1 MMNQTKYGKSK
12 LDCNTTNTSVWNNT
26 TTTTNQDSIMPMMTN
41 VPTMTTTVTGQR
53 LNSPYMSEP
62 KMLNP
67 TPTIPPPQQQ
77 QTQEHAIFA
86 NYQNSGMLNASKPPV
101 SRQRRHSKLHMR
113 IASELSVDQG
123 ECSYGM
129 GTNINANSMVGKNS
143 ANPNNSSNKTVKE
156 RYRIVIMGSSAVGKT
171 AIVEQFLYGS
181 FPATHCSTVEELH
194 KGEYEI
200 AGGGYIPL
208 EILDTSGSF
217 EFPAMRRLAISTGDA
232 FALVYSIDNQESF
245 EMIKTIR
252 EMIINEKG
260 GDPMP
265 PIVVVGNKADLDESE
280 RQVKMELAECEC
292 IDWEHGFVECSAKEN
307 HNVVNIFS
315 CMLLQARLKGTL
327 NVEQLTAPSSQ
338 RHIGYKDHS
347 EVVRM
352 HQRRRSSLP
361 ISELFHRLPSSRSD
375 SATNRSSNA
384 SSSFRKRNSCTPS

>member
-67 TPTIPPPQQQ
+67 TPTIPPPQQQQ

-171 AIVEQFLYGS
+171 AIVEQFLYGKFIILKNS
-181 FPATHCSTVEELH
+181 ICLQNVTQLISIYYFHYRKLLVRSRALPDLTNHLFPIIMTHH
-194 KGEYEI
+194 
-200 AGGGYIPL
+200 
-208 EILDTSGSF
+208 
-217 EFPAMRRLAISTGDA
+217 
-232 FALVYSIDNQESF
+232 
-245 EMIKTIR
+245 
-252 EMIINEKG
+252 
-260 GDPMP
+260 
-265 PIVVVGNKADLDESE
+265 
-280 RQVKMELAECEC
+280 
-292 IDWEHGFVECSAKEN
+292 H
-307 HNVVNIFS
+307 H
-315 CMLLQARLKGTL
+315 
-327 NVEQLTAPSSQ
+327 
-338 RHIGYKDHS
+338 
-347 EVVRM
+347 
-352 HQRRRSSLP
+352 
-361 ISELFHRLPSSRSD
+361 
-375 SATNRSSNA
+375 
-384 SSSFRKRNSCTPS
+384 